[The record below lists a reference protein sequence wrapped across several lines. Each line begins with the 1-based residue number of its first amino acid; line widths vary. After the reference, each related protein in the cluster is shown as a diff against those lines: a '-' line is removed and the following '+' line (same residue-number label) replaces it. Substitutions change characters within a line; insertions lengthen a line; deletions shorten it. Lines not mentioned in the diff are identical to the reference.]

1 MLSKRFSHLLAVVI
15 VSIKRTKTHNQ
26 VYLVVV
32 LFQIVDMKVLAA
44 LLLLVAVTASYKIQE
59 REKRFFLGV
68 SLLL

>member
-1 MLSKRFSHLLAVVI
+1 MPSKRFSHLLAVVI
-15 VSIKRTKTHNQ
+15 VSVKRTKTHE